1 MLRPKLLYFLYYAA
15 MASLLPFLVLYYAQL
30 GFTGRQ
36 IGVLSA
42 LLPVMTL
49 LGVPLWSAAADAS
62 GRYRAIILLSVG
74 TALVCTLAAS
84 SVTSYLGLLGVV
96 GALSFCVAPIMP
108 LTDTAVLTLLQNE
121 RHRYGNLRLWGA
133 VGWGVGAPLT
143 GWLVGRGQ
151 RLGEGVGELRWAF
164 WVAAALLGSLWAV
177 GYTLPRL
184 EPTPPQKSRTVRGLV
199 SPVWL
204 GFLLIGLTGGVC
216 LAVSS
221 NFLYLHMTALGMR
234 ASFVGLALTA
244 ATLSEVP
251 VFFFSGRL
259 LRRYSARTLLLSALT
274 VFAARLFLYSVFAAP
289 WPILALQLLHGPS
302 FSLLWAA
309 GVAYADQHAPEGF
322 RATAQGFFSA
332 ALLGWGGVVGA
343 LIGGTL
349 YDAYGAAVMFRWVA
363 AGTAAVCLGVSVW
376 GVYGRKTRNL
386 QKGPL

>member
-1 MLRPKLLYFLYYAA
+1 

-30 GFTGRQ
+30 GFTGQ
-36 IGVLSA
+36 QVGVLSA

-49 LGVPLWSAAADAS
+49 LGVPLWSAVADAS
-62 GRYRAIILLSVG
+62 GRYRGIILLSVG
-74 TALVCTLAAS
+74 AAVVWTLAAS
-84 SVTSYLGLLGVV
+84 SATRYLGLLGVV

-108 LTDTAVLTLLQNE
+108 LTDTVVLTLLQNE
-121 RHRYGNLRLWGA
+121 RHRYGSLRLWGA

-143 GWLVGRGQ
+143 GWLVGRGEA
-151 RLGEGVGELRWAF
+151 GGLRWAF

-177 GYTLPRL
+177 AYTLPRL
-184 EPTPPQKSRTVRGLV
+184 EPAPPQKSRNIRGLV

-221 NFLYLHMTALGMR
+221 NFLYLHMTALGMP
-234 ASFVGLALTA
+234 ASFVGLALTS

-251 VFFFSGRL
+251 VFFFSSRL
-259 LRRYSARTLLLSALT
+259 LRRYNARTLLLSALT

-309 GVAYADQHAPEGF
+309 GVAYADRHAPEGF
-322 RATAQGFFSA
+322 RATAQGLFST

-343 LIGGTL
+343 LIGGAL

-363 AGTAAVCLGVSVW
+363 VGTAAVCLGVSVW
-376 GVYGRKTRNL
+376 STQQRLSERM
-386 QKGPL
+386 QKET

>member
-1 MLRPKLLYFLYYAA
+1 MRRPKLLYFCYYAA
-15 MASLLPFLVLYYAQL
+15 MASLLPFLVLYYVQL

-36 IGVLSA
+36 VGVLSA
-42 LLPVMTL
+42 LLPVTTV

-62 GRYRAIILLSVG
+62 GHYRGIILLSVG
-74 TALVCTLAAS
+74 AAMVWTLAAS
-84 SVTSYLGLLGVV
+84 SATSYLGLLGIV

-108 LTDTAVLTLLQNE
+108 LTDTVVLTLLQNE

-143 GWLVGRGQ
+143 GWLVGRGEA
-151 RLGEGVGELRWAF
+151 GGLRWAF

-177 GYTLPRL
+177 AYTLPRL
-184 EPTPPQKSRTVRGLV
+184 EPAPLQKFRSIRGLV

-221 NFLYLHMTALGMR
+221 NFLYLHMTALGMP
-234 ASFVGLALTA
+234 ASFVGFALTS

-251 VFFFSGRL
+251 VFFFSSRL
-259 LRRYSARTLLLSALT
+259 LRRYNARILLVSALT

-302 FSLLWAA
+302 FSLLWTA
-309 GVAYADQHAPEGF
+309 GVAYADRHAPEGF
-322 RATAQGFFSA
+322 RATAQGLFST
-332 ALLGWGGVVGA
+332 ALLGWGGVIGA

-363 AGTAAVCLGVSVW
+363 VGTAAVCLGVSVW
-376 GVYGRKTRNL
+376 SGRLWTPERM
-386 QKGPL
+386 QKET